1 MPSGSVT
8 SAIASTGSNAPVE
21 VVPEVAHTNSGTRPA
36 RRSSSIRVASASGS
50 IASTPSVGT
59 ARTRAL
65 GMPATRASFS
75 SEEWVSDVP

>member
-21 VVPEVAHTNSGTRPA
+21 VVPGGGAHQQRHQAGAPVLGDQGGQRLGVHRQHAVGGHRPH
-36 RRSSSIRVASASGS
+36 
-50 IASTPSVGT
+50 PS
-59 ARTRAL
+59 L

-75 SEEWVSDVP
+75 SDEWVSDVP